1 MPSTQKQTKSK
12 ASAKAPQEKMNIV
25 IVGHVDHGKSTVVGR
40 LLADTGSLP
49 EGKLEQ
55 VKADC
60 KRNAKPFEYAFL
72 LDALKDEQAQGITI
86 DSARCFFKSKKRE
99 YIIIDAPGHIE
110 FLKNMVSGAARAE
123 AALLIIDAKEGIQE
137 NSKRHGYLLSMLGIN
152 QVAVCV
158 NKMDLVNWDEK
169 VFRKIEK
176 EYRAFLKQIG
186 LTPKF
191 FIPISALN
199 GVNMVPGSSLKGKE
213 WANVDTVLDVLD
225 AFEKSAT
232 LDKKPFRMPVQA
244 IYKFTESGDERRIV
258 AGKVEAGTAAVG
270 DKVIFLPSNKRS
282 EIKSIEVFNASAKQ
296 RIVAGASSAVTLKE
310 QIYINRGDVMCKLDE
325 PLPLVSTLVKV
336 KIFWMGRQP
345 MVKDK
350 EYKLKLGTA
359 KIPVTL
365 KEIKKVIDASELK
378 KADKNKIERHDV
390 AELVLECSS
399 PIAFDLAGDIEATGR
414 FVIVDQYDIAG
425 GGIITELVKDEQ
437 ADVREQ
443 VLRREEKW
451 DFSIVDPEERRKK
464 YGHLTRLL
472 LLTGKVGVDKKT
484 IAKEVEKALFERGC
498 KTYFLGIGNLL
509 RGLDADME
517 KHKAARREHVRR
529 LGEVS
534 HILMDAGLIVLATA
548 SNLNDEE
555 LSLLQEVTSRDAITI
570 INVGKNEFRQGIVD
584 LNLNPKDSAEKNTS
598 KVIELLEAAKIFRPS
613 DSK

>member
-336 KIFWMGRQP
+336 KIFWMGREP